1 MPRTEYPPSAEEVA
15 EWERSFTET
24 DGYEL
29 GSAIP
34 ESMESVESQAIDRL
48 STAQQG
54 TPATVNWRPMSY
66 WKNKYSW
73 GMSNMMGED
82 LLILNSWDIKET
94 ECEHVEC
101 GWYCKE
107 KRI

>member
-1 MPRTEYPPSAEEVA
+1 
-15 EWERSFTET
+15 
-24 DGYEL
+24 
-29 GSAIP
+29 
-34 ESMESVESQAIDRL
+34 MESVESQAIDRL

-54 TPATVNWRPMSY
+54 TPATVKWRPMSY
-66 WKNKYSW
+66 WKKKYSW

-82 LLILNSWDIKET
+82 LHILNLWDIKET

>member
-1 MPRTEYPPSAEEVA
+1 MPRTEYQPSAEEVA
-15 EWERSFTET
+15 EWENSFTET

-48 STAQQG
+48 SKTG
-54 TPATVNWRPMSY
+54 INWRPMSY

-82 LLILNSWDIKET
+82 LHILNLWDVKET